1 MIHSCHHRTKDDRM
15 SIRKKTEAGLE
26 SDMLLSQSARVLTK
40 VEPFLNQESFSF
52 LEPALTQQSNM
63 PKAFQTG
70 HTLKFFPVVL
80 IVIEPKNNLR
90 NLTVEIFF
98 FWQLNLFNG
107 VFPQVK
113 LCARIKSSHLV
124 FIVYLSICLYPHTN
138 IYNICIT
145 KFQSCF
151 SIYAS

>member
-63 PKAFQTG
+63 PKAF
-70 HTLKFFPVVL
+70 
-80 IVIEPKNNLR
+80 
-90 NLTVEIFF
+90 
-98 FWQLNLFNG
+98 
-107 VFPQVK
+107 
-113 LCARIKSSHLV
+113 
-124 FIVYLSICLYPHTN
+124 
-138 IYNICIT
+138 
-145 KFQSCF
+145 
-151 SIYAS
+151 